1 MRRPSRPSSRRGS
14 GDKVI
19 VDEDAASAAA
29 AQLLALSTTVNIA
42 PLVDEQ
48 IPIYTQSSRMA
59 ACLSTSSG
67 SSALRSVILERSA
80 NLQSAPEGM
89 DVVDDRQFVDIHPN
103 IGSSSL

>member
-1 MRRPSRPSSRRGS
+1 MRRPSRPSSRQGS
-14 GDKVI
+14 GDEVV

-59 ACLSTSSG
+59 ASLSTPLG
-67 SSALRSVILERSA
+67 SSALRSVILECSA

-89 DVVDDRQFVDIHPN
+89 DVVDDRQFVDIQPN

>member
-14 GDKVI
+14 GDEVV

-48 IPIYTQSSRMA
+48 IPIYTQSARMA
-59 ACLSTSSG
+59 ASLTPSG

-89 DVVDDRQFVDIHPN
+89 DVVDDRQFVDIQPN

>member
-14 GDKVI
+14 GDEVV

-59 ACLSTSSG
+59 ASLSTPSG

-80 NLQSAPEGM
+80 NVQSAPEGM
-89 DVVDDRQFVDIHPN
+89 DIVDERQFIDIQPN